1 MVLLANTTIRGY
13 DKIRKICNILE
24 DDMGDL

>member
-1 MVLLANTTIRGY
+1 MVLLANTTIRRY

>member
-1 MVLLANTTIRGY
+1 MVLLANTTIQGY

-24 DDMGDL
+24 RDMGDL